1 MNGSFEKLTRWAG
14 LIRDLG
20 LIIGVPILITIGISL
35 YQQQIEV
42 LKARNELLRETQYDR
57 ALSLIKSQKELFE
70 IDRNN
75 LENKIN
81 ELTKSRGTKDREI
94 KALKERLSQINK
106 EIDTLNQSEKII
118 GKTLKQ
124 NKLRHR
130 VLISTKVDHAPRKI
144 GVSLDEYS
152 PQLAPNVQGNSRLN
166 IIRACDLSLI
176 DLQTDYIDIFQIFQL
191 VYFLDTQC
199 QDSYLLLTVF

>member
-81 ELTKSRGTKDREI
+81 DLTKSRGTKDREI

-118 GKTLKQ
+118 GRSTFSNSWFREDVDFYAARFAGRVNFHAALFSDEVYFKDARFSDRIYFDRAD
-124 NKLRHR
+124 LRR
-130 VLISTKVDHAPRKI
+130 ASFFRSDMRGVDLSKAI
-144 GVSLDEYS
+144 IDEYTKL
-152 PQLAPNVQGNSRLN
+152 PKLN
-166 IIRACDLSLI
+166 E
-176 DLQTDYIDIFQIFQL
+176 
-191 VYFLDTQC
+191 
-199 QDSYLLLTVF
+199 